1 MSEDRNRVCPVE
13 LANSLDS
20 KIRNWIQNPKKI
32 LKPYIKEG
40 MKVLDIGC
48 GPGFFS
54 VALANMVGKNGKVI
68 AADMQEGMLQK
79 LNEKITGTELE
90 ERIKLHK
97 SQQHKIGLSEKVDFI
112 LAFYM
117 IHEVPCAEIFLIEL
131 KDLLNEGGKFLIVEP
146 KLFHV
151 SKKDFAETLGK
162 AKRTG
167 FKVVEQPK
175 LMMSHAALL
184 AN

>member
-97 SQQHKIGLSEKVDFI
+97 SQQHKIGLSEKVDFK
-112 LAFYM
+112 LRF
-117 IHEVPCAEIFLIEL
+117 CLFNCCIFQGTNYC
-131 KDLLNEGGKFLIVEP
+131 K
-146 KLFHV
+146 
-151 SKKDFAETLGK
+151 
-162 AKRTG
+162 TG
-167 FKVVEQPK
+167 VVR
-175 LMMSHAALL
+175 
-184 AN
+184 